1 MGYGTVGWKS
11 KGVEGVIVEIM
22 EEGRGGSGGGMGVG
36 GSGLVIVSDLVKRSE
51 SMLCQYDLLVYAS
64 IGSCMR
70 VRLSW
75 SGQ

>member
-11 KGVEGVIVEIM
+11 KGVEGMVVEIM
-22 EEGRGGSGGGMGVG
+22 EEESGGMGVG

-51 SMLCQYDLLVYAS
+51 GRLCQYDLLVYAS

-75 SGQ
+75 SGE